1 MHNQLSACSVH
12 SMLHFAQSLRLPDYT
27 LLRCHVNGLPAAV
40 VHVLAQQLDGGL
52 STILF
57 HLRHVQVIHQDHL
70 LLAYGWAIHTLAP
83 FLQPAVNDVLQVA
96 WMRSVTVQTVT
107 L

>member
-1 MHNQLSACSVH
+1 MHSPLCLLDHKA
-12 SMLHFAQSLRLPDYT
+12 
-27 LLRCHVNGLPAAV
+27 LRCCVSGLPAAM

-52 STILF
+52 STVLF
-57 HLRHVQVIHQDHL
+57 HLRHVQVIHQHHL